1 MDKRLIQL
9 NMILTC
15 ELLVD
20 LIDELRD
27 TVEFRQSLKSKANNL
42 EAEIEPIL
50 AKNMPILYR
59 IDEEQTVNTMTMLKR
74 LISNIS
80 RLETNEVILVSQII
94 DDFKNN
100 KELFNEKYEI
110 VLRKL
115 DT

>member
-1 MDKRLIQL
+1 
-9 NMILTC
+9 MILTC

-27 TVEFRQSLKSKANNL
+27 TNEFRQSLKSKANNL

-50 AKNMPILYR
+50 AKNMPKFYE
-59 IDEEQTVNTMTMLKR
+59 IDEEQTVNVMISLKK

-80 RLETNEVILVSQII
+80 TLGTNEIILVGQII

-100 KELFNEKYEI
+100 RELFNQKYEI
-110 VLRKL
+110 VFQKL